1 MVKDADTIERMRR
14 TGAAAAEIL
23 REVGAAVA
31 PGITTDELDVLC
43 HEACL
48 GPRGLSQPAQ
58 LRRLPEV
65 GVHVGERGHLP
76 RDPR

>member
-31 PGITTDELDVLC
+31 PGVTTDELDALC

-48 GPRGLSQPAQ
+48 ARGRLPEPAQ
-58 LRRLPEV
+58 LRRPS
-65 GVHVGERGHLP
+65 RSRCAP
-76 RDPR
+76 R